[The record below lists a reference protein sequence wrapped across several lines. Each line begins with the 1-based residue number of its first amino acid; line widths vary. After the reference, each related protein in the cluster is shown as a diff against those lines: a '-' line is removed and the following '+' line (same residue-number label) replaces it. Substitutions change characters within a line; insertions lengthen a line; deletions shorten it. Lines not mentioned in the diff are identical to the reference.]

1 MNERSHKPS
10 SSNYKFMFKNYLKGA
25 LRSLLKRKVF
35 TAINILGLATGM
47 TVCLLIILFI
57 RSELGYDNFEPNADR
72 IYRVVLER
80 KYPERSTSYSIIPQS
95 IGGAIQK
102 EFPEVAVSTGL
113 LDLSGKDNF
122 LVKIG
127 DQPFEEKNVLA
138 ADSNFFPVFSIPLL
152 SGDTPPPLQ
161 KPNMAL
167 IHQPNPIKPIV

>member
-1 MNERSHKPS
+1 MNERSYKPS
-10 SSNYKFMFKNYLKGA
+10 SPNYKFMFKNYLKVA

-35 TAINILGLATGM
+35 TAINILGLATGR

-57 RSELGYDNFEPNADR
+57 RSDPGYDNFEPNADR

-102 EFPEVAVSTGL
+102 EFPEVSVSTGL

-127 DQPFEEKNVLA
+127 YHPFDEKNVLTA
-138 ADSNFFPVFSIPLL
+138 GSNFFRGFAIPLL
-152 SGDTPPPLQ
+152 ARYCAPAP
-161 KPNMAL
+161 
-167 IHQPNPIKPIV
+167 PNP